1 MLGVIKLDFVNSMVV
16 RLPSSKVLTY
26 GWNFGSM
33 LGMVLGFQILTGTF
47 LAFYYSND
55 GTLAFLSVQYIIYEV
70 NFGWIFRVLHFN
82 GASLFF
88 IFLYLHLF
96 KGMFFMS
103 YRLKKVWVSGIV
115 ILLLVIMEAFMGYVL
130 VWAQMRFWAS
140 VVITSLLSVI
150 PVWGFAIVT

>member
-1 MLGVIKLDFVNSMVV
+1 M
-16 RLPSSKVLTY
+16 
-26 GWNFGSM
+26 
-33 LGMVLGFQILTGTF
+33 
-47 LAFYYSND
+47 
-55 GTLAFLSVQYIIYEV
+55 
-70 NFGWIFRVLHFN
+70 
-82 GASLFF
+82 FF

-150 PVWGFAIVT
+150 PV